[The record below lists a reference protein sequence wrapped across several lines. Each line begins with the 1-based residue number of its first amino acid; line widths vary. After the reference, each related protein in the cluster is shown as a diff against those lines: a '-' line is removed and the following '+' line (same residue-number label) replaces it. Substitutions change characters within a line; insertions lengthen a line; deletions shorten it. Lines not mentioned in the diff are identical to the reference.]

1 MKKNIFLGCGIG
13 ILIIFGIFISKAKSV
28 SNDNQMWKDYEV
40 TKINIENKNYKVVI
54 ANKPDQ
60 WQQGLMNIR
69 KPVDFDGMLFVFPYK
84 SKQSFW
90 NKNTLVDLRLLWL
103 SDGQVVGEVDLP
115 SIEKSRTI
123 VTVSSPDA
131 VDSVLE
137 IIK

>member
-40 TKINIENKNYKVVI
+40 KKINIENKNYKVVI

-90 NKNTLVDLRLLWL
+90 NKNTLVDLR
-103 SDGQVVGEVDLP
+103 
-115 SIEKSRTI
+115 
-123 VTVSSPDA
+123 
-131 VDSVLE
+131 
-137 IIK
+137 

>member
-28 SNDNQMWKDYEV
+28 SNDNQMWKDYKV

>member
-1 MKKNIFLGCGIG
+1 MGCGIG

-103 SDGQVVGEVDLP
+103 TDGQVVGEVDLP

>member
-1 MKKNIFLGCGIG
+1 
-13 ILIIFGIFISKAKSV
+13 
-28 SNDNQMWKDYEV
+28 MWKDYEV

-69 KPVDFDGMLFVFPYK
+69 KPVDFDGMLFIFPYK

>member
-1 MKKNIFLGCGIG
+1 MKKKIFLGCGIG
-13 ILIIFGIFISKAKSV
+13 LLIILGIFISITKSN
-28 SNDNQMWKDYEV
+28 SNDNQIWKDYEV
-40 TKINIENKNYKVVI
+40 KKVNIENKTYKVII

-69 KPVDFDGMLFVFPYK
+69 KPVDFEGMLFIFPYK
-84 SKQSFW
+84 SRQSFW

-103 SDGQVVGEVDLP
+103 SDGRVVGEVDLP

-123 VTVSSPDA
+123 VTVNSPDL